1 MGEFTTERVEGR
13 FRMLNTLAE
22 CDNWVFQRVTC
33 PAQTGYEFER
43 TVGVK
48 FFGSD
53 KTYHQL
59 HGPPPP
65 DQAHPLFTAF
75 YFRRHGEPPQAG
87 HVAVLP
93 PGDDAR
99 QPPGAQEVR
108 VFFLL
113 LLLLG

>member
-65 DQAHPLFTAF
+65 DQAHPLFYRILF
-75 YFRRHGEPPQAG
+75 
-87 HVAVLP
+87 
-93 PGDDAR
+93 
-99 QPPGAQEVR
+99 
-108 VFFLL
+108 
-113 LLLLG
+113 